1 MSRQVVVTGIGIIS
15 PLESGRGVDSF
26 WQEALSGR
34 DAITQTESF
43 DATKYECKI
52 AGKVSDLGFGISD
65 SRIGNADRWISFLDF
80 AFKQSTSD
88 AGIDASA
95 GDFGVCIGTVLG
107 GILAGQKAWQALDKP
122 FCQGQENKPALAEK
136 YHLYSGERYL
146 IDKYKIKGPVL
157 TVSTACAS
165 GTDAIGIGYRNIL
178 WGKADVM
185 VAGGVDTLSEFAFCG
200 FNNLKALTRT
210 KVRPFDKNRDGLA
223 LGEGAAFL
231 VLEEAG
237 SARKRGARIYGRIA
251 GYASRA
257 DAHHMTGP
265 DKEGRGLASAITAAI
280 KEAGTSKPVPKCF
293 YQGVDYINAHGTGTI
308 YNDAMETKA
317 IKLAFGKSAYKIP
330 ISSIKS
336 MIGHSFGAGGA
347 IEAATCLLAI
357 KNSAIPPT
365 INYQGKDP
373 DCDLDYVPNTARKAD
388 VKTAISLSAGFG
400 GQNAAILFGAVD

>member
-1 MSRQVVVTGIGIIS
+1 MSSPNASIGDMISIKTGFPIKPSGMDSICLLTYGLISNSLTPQLPKLLNFLYFPMNRQVVVTGIGIIS

-26 WQEALSGR
+26 WQEALAGR
-34 DAITQTESF
+34 DAITQVESF
-43 DATKYECKI
+43 DASKYECKI
-52 AGKVSDLGFGISD
+52 AGKVSDLGIGISD
-65 SRIGNADRWISFLDF
+65 LGIGNADRWISLLDF
-80 AFKQSTSD
+80 AFKQSTLD
-88 AGIDASA
+88 AGIDASS

-107 GILAGQKAWQALDKP
+107 GILAGQETW
-122 FCQGQENKPALAEK
+122 QENKPALPEK

-165 GTDAIGIGYRNIL
+165 GTDAIGMAYRNIL

-200 FNNLKALTRT
+200 FNNLKALTKT

-237 SARKRGARIYGRIA
+237 SASKRGARIYGRIA

-336 MIGHSFGAGGA
+336 MI
-347 IEAATCLLAI
+347 
-357 KNSAIPPT
+357 
-365 INYQGKDP
+365 D
-373 DCDLDYVPNTARKAD
+373 RKS
-388 VKTAISLSAGFG
+388 TR
-400 GQNAAILFGAVD
+400 

>member
-107 GILAGQKAWQALDKP
+107 GILAGQKAWQ
-122 FCQGQENKPALAEK
+122 ENKPALPEK

-157 TVSTACAS
+157 TVSTAAHQ
-165 GTDAIGIGYRNIL
+165 AQ
-178 WGKADVM
+178 M
-185 VAGGVDTLSEFAFCG
+185 
-200 FNNLKALTRT
+200 
-210 KVRPFDKNRDGLA
+210 P
-223 LGEGAAFL
+223 
-231 VLEEAG
+231 LE
-237 SARKRGARIYGRIA
+237 
-251 GYASRA
+251 
-257 DAHHMTGP
+257 
-265 DKEGRGLASAITAAI
+265 
-280 KEAGTSKPVPKCF
+280 
-293 YQGVDYINAHGTGTI
+293 
-308 YNDAMETKA
+308 
-317 IKLAFGKSAYKIP
+317 
-330 ISSIKS
+330 
-336 MIGHSFGAGGA
+336 
-347 IEAATCLLAI
+347 
-357 KNSAIPPT
+357 
-365 INYQGKDP
+365 
-373 DCDLDYVPNTARKAD
+373 
-388 VKTAISLSAGFG
+388 
-400 GQNAAILFGAVD
+400 

>member
-15 PLESGRGVDSF
+15 PLESGDGLEMF
-26 WQEALSGR
+26 WKELLKGK
-34 DAITQTESF
+34 DAIREVKSF
-43 DATKYECKI
+43 DTGRYECKI
-52 AGKVSDLGFGISD
+52 AGEVKRFEHTGTK
-65 SRIGNADRWISFLDF
+65 RWLNFLDF
-80 AFKQSTSD
+80 AFKEALSD
-88 AGIDASA
+88 AGVDVGA
-95 GDFGVCIGTVLG
+95 GGFGLYIGTVLG
-107 GILAGQKAWQALDKP
+107 GILAGEEAWK
-122 FCQGQENKPALAEK
+122 ENKTVLPEK

-146 IDKYKIKGPVL
+146 TEKYKIKGSTL
-157 TVSTACAS
+157 TISTACAS
-165 GTDAIGIGYRNIL
+165 GTDAIGMAYRNIL

-185 VAGGVDTLSEFAFCG
+185 AAGGADTLSEFAFCG
-200 FNNLKALTRT
+200 FNNLKALTKT

-237 SARKRGARIYGRIA
+237 SARKRGAQIYGRIT
-251 GYASRA
+251 GYVSRA

-280 KEAGTSKPVPKCF
+280 KEAGISKP
-293 YQGVDYINAHGTGTI
+293 DYINAHGTGTI

-330 ISSIKS
+330 VSSIKS

-357 KNSAIPPT
+357 KNGAIPPT

-400 GQNAAILFGAVD
+400 GQNAALLFSKDY

>member
-1 MSRQVVVTGIGIIS
+1 MNRQVVVTGIGIIS

-26 WQEALSGR
+26 WQEALTGR
-34 DAITQTESF
+34 DAITQVESF
-43 DATKYECKI
+43 DASKYECKI
-52 AGKVSDLGFGISD
+52 AGEVSDLG
-65 SRIGNADRWISFLDF
+65 IGNADRWISFLDF
-80 AFKQSTSD
+80 AFKQATLD

-122 FCQGQENKPALAEK
+122 FCQRQENKPALPEK

-200 FNNLKALTRT
+200 FNNLKALTTT

-237 SARKRGARIYGRIA
+237 SARKRGARIYGRIT

-265 DKEGRGLASAITAAI
+265 DKEGRGLASAIKAAL
-280 KEAGTSKPVPKCF
+280 KEAGISKP
-293 YQGVDYINAHGTGTI
+293 DYINAHGTGTI

-357 KNSAIPPT
+357 KNGAIPPT

-373 DCDLDYVPNTARKAD
+373 DCDLDYVPNIARKAD